1 MSWIHSD
8 KDFVLDSHCDTP
20 TMLLEEIDLGKRQP
34 RGHVDFVRAREGGVD
49 GMFFAIYSPPELT
62 DAEATVHAIRLISK
76 CYDAVDSNSAV
87 AAFAVS
93 PEEAFEHKKHGLISV
108 FLGMENGT
116 PIQHDLAYLRLYHRF
131 GVRYLTLCHNRHNQ
145 ICDSCMPLEP
155 EWGGLSAFGKEV
167 VAECSLGRDVL

>member
-20 TMLLEEIDLGKRQP
+20 GMLLEGVDLGKRQK

-62 DAEATVHAIRLISK
+62 DEEAVAHAVRLISK
-76 CYDAVDSNSAV
+76 CYDAVDTNSGV
-87 AAFAVS
+87 AAFAFS
-93 PEEAFEHKKHGLISV
+93 PEQALENKRNGLISV

-116 PIQHDLAYLRLYHRF
+116 PIQHDLAYLHLLWH
-131 GVRYLTLCHNRHNQ
+131 TLFNTL
-145 ICDSCMPLEP
+145 P
-155 EWGGLSAFGKEV
+155 
-167 VAECSLGRDVL
+167 

>member
-87 AAFAVS
+87 AAFAVPRKRLSSTRSTALS
-93 PEEAFEHKKHGLISV
+93 PYS
-108 FLGMENGT
+108 
-116 PIQHDLAYLRLYHRF
+116 
-131 GVRYLTLCHNRHNQ
+131 
-145 ICDSCMPLEP
+145 
-155 EWGGLSAFGKEV
+155 
-167 VAECSLGRDVL
+167 

>member
-87 AAFAVS
+87 AAFA
-93 PEEAFEHKKHGLISV
+93 FIIGLECVISRSAII
-108 FLGMENGT
+108 GT
-116 PIQHDLAYLRLYHRF
+116 TR
-131 GVRYLTLCHNRHNQ
+131 
-145 ICDSCMPLEP
+145 
-155 EWGGLSAFGKEV
+155 SATR
-167 VAECSLGRDVL
+167 ACP